1 MNKSLI
7 ILLLLLSQLS
17 ISQTNPFYLKYDW
30 EEKPIYSI
38 EEGETDEII
47 ALKDKVVTEFFF
59 EADGLVE
66 YYLEHQVLWLNS
78 DDNIEKYNKIYLP
91 FSSSS
96 ELLVNKARVINKDG
110 TIHELNESNI
120 HTAEDEETKSYY
132 KFFAF
137 EGLEKGSFIEYYY
150 VFKRSPAYKGKKLSL
165 QSDYRKHDVGFEL
178 YAPLNL
184 VFKFKSFNGLPDV
197 KKDTLIKN
205 KFHWSV
211 NLKKISALENED
223 QSAYYASKKYVVY
236 KLDENLANHT
246 KDISSYGIISQ
257 NIYSYY
263 YPEHSNKD
271 QKLIDKLIANAIINK
286 GKDETSKV
294 RQLEFY
300 IKNNFYV
307 AEASNPEMSNLNEV
321 LTNKIA
327 NETGIIKVYVS
338 ALKTLGI
345 KHNIVLTSDR
355 QYLKFD
361 KEFEANCYLTDF
373 LIYLPKSKLYLSPVE
388 IDSRLG
394 FPPAFLTDNYGLFI
408 KEITLGE
415 FTSGV
420 GKVKYIKP
428 IKADK
433 TIDNTILDVSF
444 DKDDF
449 SITNVKMDKK
459 VSGYY
464 AMYYQPF
471 MNLVSEEDKEEL
483 IENFAKSIDDNAT
496 INSKEMINGE
506 SELFGVKPL
515 EIKIDYT
522 SEAFVEKA
530 GKKYLFNIG
539 KLIGPQMQMYQEKER
554 VLPLENEFM
563 RSYLRTIN
571 VTIPEG
577 YQIANLDDIVIDNSY
592 SKNGEKIL
600 EFNSFYELNGNQL
613 KITADEHYKINIIK
627 KELYEEYR
635 TVINSA
641 ADFNK
646 ITLVLEPK

>member
-1 MNKSLI
+1 MNKYLI
-7 ILLLLLSQLS
+7 LFLLLLSQVS
-17 ISQTNPFYLKYDW
+17 ISQTTPFYLKYDW
-30 EEKPIYSI
+30 EENPSYSV
-38 EEGETDEII
+38 EKGETDEII

-78 DDNIEKYNKIYLP
+78 DENIEEYNKIYLP
-91 FSSSS
+91 FSSTS

-110 TIHELNESNI
+110 TIHELNETNI

-150 VFKRSPAYKGKKLSL
+150 VFKRSPSYKGKKLSL
-165 QSDYRKHDVGFEL
+165 QSDYRKYDVGFDL

-184 VFKFKSFNGLPDV
+184 LFKFKSFNELPDV
-197 KKDTLIKN
+197 KTDTLLKN
-205 KFHWSV
+205 KLHWSV
-211 NLKKISALENED
+211 HLKEMSELENEE
-223 QSAYYASKKYVVY
+223 QSAYYASKKYIVY
-236 KLDENLANHT
+236 KLDENLASHT

-257 NIYSYY
+257 NIYSFY

-271 QKLIDKLIANAIINK
+271 QKLIDKLIAKAIINK
-286 GKDETSKV
+286 DEDETSKV

-300 IKNNFYV
+300 LKNNFYV
-307 AEASNPEMSNLNEV
+307 AETSSPEMSNLNQV
-321 LTNKIA
+321 LTDKIA
-327 NETGIIKVYVS
+327 NETGIIKVYVA
-338 ALKTLGI
+338 ALKRLGI

-355 QYLKFD
+355 QYVKFD
-361 KEFEANCYLTDF
+361 KEFEANCFLTDF
-373 LIYLPKSKLYLSPVE
+373 LLYFPKSKLYLSPSE
-388 IDSRLG
+388 ISSRLG
-394 FPPAFLTDNYGLFI
+394 FPPAYLTDNYGLFI
-408 KEITLGE
+408 KEITLGD

-428 IKADK
+428 VKASK
-433 TIDNTILDVSF
+433 TIDETILDITF
-444 DKDDF
+444 DEDD
-449 SITNVKMDKK
+449 ILVTNIKMDKK

-471 MNLVSEEDKEEL
+471 MNLVSEDDKEEL
-483 IENFAKSIDDNAT
+483 MEGFAKNIDDNAT
-496 INSKEMINGE
+496 IISNEMINGE
-506 SELFGVKPL
+506 SELFGVKPF
-515 EIKIDYT
+515 EVKIDFT

-530 GKKYLFNIG
+530 GRKYLFNMG
-539 KLIGPQMQMYQEKER
+539 KLIGSQMQMYQDKER

-577 YQIANLDDIVIDNSY
+577 YQIVNLDDIIIDNSY
-592 SKNGEKIL
+592 SKDGKKIL
-600 EFNSFYELNGNQL
+600 EFNSYYELNGNQL
-613 KITADEHYKINIIK
+613 KITADEHYKINIIEK
-627 KELYEEYR
+627 DLYEDYR